1 MQQAGLAND
10 LGRQLVETVG
20 ESLERN
26 PRLTVQQFREG
37 RLARMRQWDRATGD
51 PETTD
56 RVVEGLIGLGT
67 LPGATVNEI
76 PRPPAS
82 SAEPDVPLAA
92 ATPAAV
98 PEAAMPTAR
107 PAETSAR
114 PPSPPVEQY
123 DPDLFERLRT
133 WRLEAAQQQ
142 GQKAFYV
149 FPDATLK
156 RFAAARPQTLDEL
169 QAVKG
174 VGPKKLEQYG
184 QAVLDITRQGADE
197 SQMKEQEA

>member
-1 MQQAGLAND
+1 
-10 LGRQLVETVG
+10 LVETVG

-26 PRLTVQQFREG
+26 PRLTPQQFREG
-37 RLARMRQWDRATGD
+37 RLARMRQWDRVTGD

-56 RVVEGLIGLGT
+56 RVVEGLIGLGPFT
-67 LPGATVNEI
+67 DVTVKEI

-82 SAEPDVPLAA
+82 SAGPDAPSTASAPPVTSG
-92 ATPAAV
+92 TPV
-98 PEAAMPTAR
+98 LVAR
-107 PAETSAR
+107 PVETSAR
-114 PPSPPVEQY
+114 PTASPIEQY
-123 DPDLFERLRT
+123 DPDLFQRLRT

-156 RFAAARPQTLDEL
+156 RIAAARPQTVEEL

-174 VGPKKLEQYG
+174 VGPKKLDQYG
-184 QAVLDITRQGADE
+184 QAVLDITRQEAEG
-197 SQMKEQEA
+197 SQAKEQEA